1 MHSLLCIKLTIDSS
15 TVAIAFF
22 RLHWLT
28 PEPDI
33 TWWNVT
39 PALWSLAEIVS
50 GIACSCLPTYKPL
63 LVSIKGWLPRLGKG
77 DSTVHLQETTGISY
91 TESTL
96 VETQDRFVS
105 EPKVPN
111 SMWVYGTQTKI
122 TAHKDLEPGGRFMK
136 FMQR

>member
-1 MHSLLCIKLTIDSS
+1 MHSLLCIKLTIYYS
-15 TVAIAFF
+15 TVAIAVF

-28 PEPDI
+28 PAPDI

-39 PALWSLAEIVS
+39 AALWSLAEVVS

-63 LVSIKGWLPRLGKG
+63 LVNIKGWLPRLGKG
-77 DSTVHLQETTGISY
+77 DSTIRLQENTGTAC

-96 VETQDRFVS
+96 VGTQNMFGS

-111 SMWVYGTQTKI
+111 SAWVYGTQTRI
-122 TAHKDLEPGGRFMK
+122 TANKDLEAGGKFKK

>member
-1 MHSLLCIKLTIDSS
+1 MSHSS
-15 TVAIAFF
+15 TVAISIF

-39 PALWSLAEIVS
+39 AASWSLAEIVS

-77 DSTVHLQETTGISY
+77 DSTVRLQGKTETAF

-96 VETQDRFVS
+96 VGTQDMFGS

-111 SMWVYGTQTKI
+111 SVWVYGTQTMI
-122 TAHKDLEPGGRFMK
+122 TANKDLEAGGRFKK